1 MKKILQGETGHRD
14 IVVDAKT
21 KVVDVTHLWKKDKD
35 GDRYQLN
42 FKYEFDIS
50 ETEILRLAALWVNKD
65 LQNRMRTEGW
75 TPKQLES
82 QEKEVISVAE
92 FYAPRERMPRD
103 PKKAAQAALSKLS
116 PEELKEIL
124 AGLSK

>member
-50 ETEILRLAALWVNKD
+50 EAEILRLAALWVNKD

-103 PKKAAQAALSKLS
+103 PQPSR
-116 PEELKEIL
+116 
-124 AGLSK
+124 